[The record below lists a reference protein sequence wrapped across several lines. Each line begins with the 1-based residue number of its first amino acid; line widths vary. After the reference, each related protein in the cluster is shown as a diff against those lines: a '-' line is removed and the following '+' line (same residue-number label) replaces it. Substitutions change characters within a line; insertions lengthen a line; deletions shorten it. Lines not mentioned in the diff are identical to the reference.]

1 MNLQRLPHPLSTA
14 PRKDNVQPT
23 LLILHATAGASAMS
37 SIDYLRTKGNAYH
50 FIIARDA
57 KDSPWTYQSDGSES
71 VIYQC
76 ARYQHR
82 ARHVS
87 TTIPVPGTK
96 DGNINDYSV
105 AVSLANFQQKV
116 KADPYNGPEE
126 YTDQQMLALNGL
138 LTLIKRDVPT
148 ITHLTTH
155 AVVQPWNRADP
166 VRIDGKALAERFG
179 WEWWKPSPAVVAK
192 YKPKKSTLV

>member
-1 MNLQRLPHPLSTA
+1 MNIQRLANPLSTTW
-14 PRKDNVQPT
+14 RKDNVEPT
-23 LLILHATAGASAMS
+23 LVILHATAGASAQS

-50 FIIARDA
+50 FIIARDS
-57 KDSPWTYQSDGSES
+57 KDSPWTYQADGSES

-76 ARYQHR
+76 VRYQHR

-87 TTIPVPGTK
+87 STIPVPGTK
-96 DGNINDYSV
+96 DGHINDHFI
-105 AVSLANFQQKV
+105 AISLANFQGKV
-116 KADPYNGPEE
+116 KQDSLPGSEE

-138 LTLIKRDVPT
+138 LTLIKQDVPS

-166 VRIDGKALAERFG
+166 VRIDGKAIAERFE
-179 WEWWKPSPAVVAK
+179 WEWWRPSPAVVAK
-192 YKPKKSTLV
+192 YKPKK

>member
-1 MNLQRLPHPLSTA
+1 MNLQRLSSPLSTA
-14 PRKDNVQPT
+14 PRKDGVQPT

-50 FIIARDA
+50 FIIARDS

-76 ARYQHR
+76 VRYQHR

-96 DGNINDYSV
+96 DGHINDYAI
-105 AVSLANFQQKV
+105 AVSLANFQGKV
-116 KADPYNGPEE
+116 KQDPHPGPEE

-138 LTLIKRDVPT
+138 LTLIKQDVPT
-148 ITHLTTH
+148 IKYLPTH

-166 VRIDGKALAERFG
+166 VRIDGKVIAARMGWDWWQPSKAEVERHR
-179 WEWWKPSPAVVAK
+179 
-192 YKPKKSTLV
+192 PKK

>member
-1 MNLQRLPHPLSTA
+1 
-14 PRKDNVQPT
+14 
-23 LLILHATAGASAMS
+23 MS
-37 SIDYLRTKGNAYH
+37 SIDYLRSKGNSYH
-50 FIIARDA
+50 FIIARDS
-57 KDSPWTYQSDGSES
+57 KDSPWTCQSDGSES

-76 ARYQHR
+76 VRYQHR

-87 TTIPVPGTK
+87 STIPVPGTTN
-96 DGNINDYSV
+96 GHINDHSI
-105 AVSLANFQQKV
+105 AVSFANFQQKV
-116 KADPYNGPEE
+116 KRDPHPGPEE

-138 LTLIKRDVPT
+138 LTLIKEDVPT

-179 WEWWKPSPAVVAK
+179 WEWWKPSPAVIAK
-192 YKPKKSTLV
+192 YRPKR